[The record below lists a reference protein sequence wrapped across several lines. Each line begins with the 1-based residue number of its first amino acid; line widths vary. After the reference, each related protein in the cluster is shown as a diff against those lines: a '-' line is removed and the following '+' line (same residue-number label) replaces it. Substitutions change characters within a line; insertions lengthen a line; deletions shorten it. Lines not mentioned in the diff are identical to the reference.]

1 MPEAQPQETQP
12 LPEAFRVEIA
22 DLSTTG
28 RDDILEA
35 FAADPGMSQ
44 DEAEALVHNTQA
56 ADEARDNFDALQK
69 DQEAHME
76 AGDWEGARDRAHDAE
91 YEMRE
96 VEDLGGHADAQILEA
111 ETDQHEIDEAIQQ
124 HDAAQTAS
132 VDAADFA
139 AHGMNGA
146 AEVYSQSAGEHA
158 ATAVDSAAAAAPN
171 EYNADHL
178 DAGTTATE

>member
-1 MPEAQPQETQP
+1 MPEAQSFT
-12 LPEAFRVEIA
+12 EAFRVEIA

-35 FAADPGMSQ
+35 FAAHPDMAQ

-76 AGDWEGARDRAHDAE
+76 AGDWEGARDRAQDAE
-91 YEMRE
+91 YQMRE
-96 VEDLGGHADAQILEA
+96 VEDLGGHADTQIHEA
-111 ETDQHEIDEAIQQ
+111 ETDQNEIDEAIQQ
-124 HDAAQTAS
+124 HDAAHTAS

-139 AHGMNGA
+139 AHGMDGA

-171 EYNADHL
+171 EYNPDHHDAD
-178 DAGTTATE
+178 TTTTE